1 MLNTIPCT
9 FNIWWPTKIF
19 EYMMQVFFFML
30 HLAYNT
36 WTLYTVV
43 KCRMSDFPCFVNSL
57 TCRNNR
63 VISLLTQD
71 ILVQK
76 RTPNVSF
83 VVSFLCI
90 QILFLMVW
98 SCYKYRYHLGNAS
111 NHDKDMAKLKYFKT
125 RLIYDI
131 ENICSVK

>member
-57 TCRNNR
+57 TCRNIR
-63 VISLLTQD
+63 VISLLTQA

-76 RTPNVSF
+76 KTPNVSF

-111 NHDKDMAKLKYFKT
+111 KHDKDMAKLKYFKT
-125 RLIYDI
+125 RLIYDM